1 VLRRAQYER
10 GFRQQTLSNTLQ
22 KTDKGIMILEA
33 IHYAATFAV
42 TPREFRPYIRY
53 SINLWAR
60 AKRCT
65 QDWKVHEENCKR
77 TILERAAKLRQ
88 RRTAVVLGSGLWRDV
103 PVRELCRLFDTV
115 VLIDLVHPAS
125 VKLEQSFRQL
135 KNLRFVYRDLSGYE
149 DAAEDRPGEPLGFLR
164 LVPYLDFVVS
174 ANVLS
179 QIGTGARDRLSK
191 HGLETREQDVLP
203 RLIKAHVEGLE
214 NLPCAVCLLTDTDY
228 TVIDRNGN
236 THETVDLLY
245 GVETPTPVSDWVWPV
260 VPLGEE
266 SRDYKVV
273 HKVIAVD
280 VR

>member
-1 VLRRAQYER
+1 
-10 GFRQQTLSNTLQ
+10 
-22 KTDKGIMILEA
+22 MILEA
-33 IHYAATFAV
+33 IHYAATYAV
-42 TPREFRPYIRY
+42 TPREFRPFIRY

-60 AKRCT
+60 AKRCA
-65 QDWKVHEENCKR
+65 QDWKQHEENCKR
-77 TILERAAKLRQ
+77 SILERATKLRQ

-103 PVRELCRLFDTV
+103 PVKELCRLFDTV
-115 VLIDLVHPAS
+115 VLVDLVHPAS
-125 VKLEQSFRQL
+125 VKLERSMHKL
-135 KNLRFVYRDLSGYE
+135 KNVRFVYRDLSGYE
-149 DAAEDRPGEPLGFLR
+149 EATADRANEPLSFLR

-191 HGLETREQDVLP
+191 DGLEAKEPDVLP
-203 RLIKAHVEGLE
+203 KLIKAHIDGLE
-214 NLPCAVCLLTDTDY
+214 SLPCAVCLLTDTDY

-245 GVETPTPVSDWVWPV
+245 GVATPTQASGWEWPV

>member
-1 VLRRAQYER
+1 
-10 GFRQQTLSNTLQ
+10 
-22 KTDKGIMILEA
+22 MILEA

-42 TPREFRPYIRY
+42 TPREFRPHIRY

-77 TILERAAKLRQ
+77 SILGRAAKLKQ

-125 VKLEQSFRQL
+125 VKLEQSFRKL

-149 DAAEDRPGEPLGFLR
+149 DATQDRPCEPLGFLR

-191 HGLETREQDVLP
+191 HGMEDRQQDVLP
-203 RLIKAHVEGLE
+203 KLIKAHMDGLE
-214 NLPCAVCLLTDTDY
+214 NLPCAVCLLTDIDY

-236 THETVDLLY
+236 THETVNLLY
-245 GVETPTPVSDWVWPV
+245 GVTPPAPVSDWVWPV

-266 SRDYKVV
+266 SRDSKVV

>member
-1 VLRRAQYER
+1 
-10 GFRQQTLSNTLQ
+10 
-22 KTDKGIMILEA
+22 MILEA
-33 IHYAATFAV
+33 VHYAATFTV

-60 AKRCT
+60 AKRCA
-65 QDWKVHEENCKR
+65 QDWQQHEENCKR
-77 TILERAAKLRQ
+77 SILERVAKLKQ

-103 PVRELCRLFDTV
+103 PLKELCRLFDTV
-115 VLIDLVHPAS
+115 VLVDLVHPAS
-125 VKLEQSFRQL
+125 VKLQYSLRKL

-149 DAAEDRPGEPLGFLR
+149 EAAAGHPSEPLSFLR

-191 HGLETREQDVLP
+191 HELEAKEPDVLP
-203 RLIKAHVEGLE
+203 RLIKAHIEGLE
-214 NLPCAVCLLTDTDY
+214 SLPCAVCLLTDTDY

-245 GVETPTPVSDWVWPV
+245 GVTTPPPASGWEWPV